1 MQLNKTELFI
11 VATAI
16 ETLYLDKGKCRL
28 NEKGIIKLAKIQAKI
43 AEQLLPLEAKAIV
56 KDLTQK
62 MLENIDYTKDDV
74 EQKITE

>member
-1 MQLNKTELFI
+1 MELNKTEIFI
-11 VATAI
+11 VSTAI

-28 NEKGIIKLAKIQAKI
+28 NEKGIIKLAKIQAKF
-43 AEQLLPLEAKAIV
+43 AEQLLPLEAKNVV
-56 KDLTQK
+56 KSLTQK